1 MTRAARSNGRLP
13 ATYSL
18 AVKTAAV
25 LLLTVTAFFTAV
37 SGVGIGLSAVYGIYD
52 GVSQEQLLA
61 DLTESYLDRAMH
73 DGTNHYLSD
82 PDGMD
87 SWIRAWSG
95 LYYQVKDGD
104 GNVLSGNYQGET
116 GLSHLE
122 WRLTVPDSDNPAVT
136 KDVTLHLWADSGAM
150 HTWYRGMYRSLLFL
164 SRYRVT
170 NVAVC
175 LAGLAAS
182 ICLLV
187 FLLSAAGRHPGEDG
201 VREGA
206 IDRVPLDLFTF
217 FVGLLEAVMLL
228 LLLTAL
234 PTVGGSMFSASAVL
248 IIAVYIP
255 AMLLLIG
262 YAMSLAVRI
271 KAGTVFR
278 HTLVWIC
285 LRAVGQ
291 SLRWLFRRTR
301 AALQAIP
308 PVRRAFVLLLV
319 LLALNLSVGYAL
331 MVGGYAG
338 IFLLLVLLELV
349 VLGACALRYALG
361 LRRLQDGAAH
371 LAKGE
376 FEYRVSTA
384 GLPDDC
390 RVSAENLNRI
400 GQGLAD
406 AVEQRMKSEHF
417 RTELITNVSHDIKT
431 PLTSIVNYV
440 ELIRQLSP
448 TDETLCTYIDVLD
461 RQSTRLKKLIDD
473 LLEASKASS
482 GVLNVIPAPCE
493 VGVLLEQ
500 VQGEYAERLHA
511 HDLNLIV
518 QTPDKT
524 LTVLADGRHLGRI
537 FDNLMNNI
545 IKYAQPGTRVYLDAR
560 AGLDPAAPGGSR
572 PVAVITFRNVSA
584 EPLNIPAEELLER
597 FVRGDASRH
606 TEGSGLGLA
615 IVQSL
620 TELQGGSLQLAIDG
634 DLFKVRLTFPLYTP
648 ADAAQAA
655 SSGKATP

>member
-1 MTRAARSNGRLP
+1 MTRAARSNGRSP

-18 AVKTAAV
+18 AAKTAAV
-25 LLLTVTAFFTAV
+25 LLLTVTAFLTAV

-228 LLLTAL
+228 LLTAL
-234 PTVGGSMFSASAVL
+234 PTVGGSMFAASAVL

-285 LRAVGQ
+285 LRAVVT
-291 SLRWLFRRTR
+291 SL
-301 AALQAIP
+301 I
-308 PVRRAFVLLLV
+308 
-319 LLALNLSVGYAL
+319 
-331 MVGGYAG
+331 
-338 IFLLLVLLELV
+338 
-349 VLGACALRYALG
+349 
-361 LRRLQDGAAH
+361 
-371 LAKGE
+371 
-376 FEYRVSTA
+376 
-384 GLPDDC
+384 
-390 RVSAENLNRI
+390 
-400 GQGLAD
+400 
-406 AVEQRMKSEHF
+406 
-417 RTELITNVSHDIKT
+417 
-431 PLTSIVNYV
+431 
-440 ELIRQLSP
+440 
-448 TDETLCTYIDVLD
+448 
-461 RQSTRLKKLIDD
+461 
-473 LLEASKASS
+473 SK
-482 GVLNVIPAPCE
+482 
-493 VGVLLEQ
+493 
-500 VQGEYAERLHA
+500 
-511 HDLNLIV
+511 
-518 QTPDKT
+518 
-524 LTVLADGRHLGRI
+524 
-537 FDNLMNNI
+537 
-545 IKYAQPGTRVYLDAR
+545 
-560 AGLDPAAPGGSR
+560 
-572 PVAVITFRNVSA
+572 
-584 EPLNIPAEELLER
+584 
-597 FVRGDASRH
+597 
-606 TEGSGLGLA
+606 
-615 IVQSL
+615 
-620 TELQGGSLQLAIDG
+620 
-634 DLFKVRLTFPLYTP
+634 
-648 ADAAQAA
+648 
-655 SSGKATP
+655 

>member
-1 MTRAARSNGRLP
+1 MTRAARSNGRSP

-206 IDRVPLDLFTF
+206 IDRVPFDLFTF

-291 SLRWLFRRTR
+291 SLRWLSRRTR

-361 LRRLQDGAAH
+361 LHRP
-371 LAKGE
+371 
-376 FEYRVSTA
+376 A
-384 GLPDDC
+384 GRC
-390 RVSAENLNRI
+390 R
-400 GQGLAD
+400 
-406 AVEQRMKSEHF
+406 
-417 RTELITNVSHDIKT
+417 
-431 PLTSIVNYV
+431 P
-440 ELIRQLSP
+440 
-448 TDETLCTYIDVLD
+448 
-461 RQSTRLKKLIDD
+461 
-473 LLEASKASS
+473 
-482 GVLNVIPAPCE
+482 
-493 VGVLLEQ
+493 
-500 VQGEYAERLHA
+500 
-511 HDLNLIV
+511 
-518 QTPDKT
+518 
-524 LTVLADGRHLGRI
+524 
-537 FDNLMNNI
+537 
-545 IKYAQPGTRVYLDAR
+545 
-560 AGLDPAAPGGSR
+560 
-572 PVAVITFRNVSA
+572 
-584 EPLNIPAEELLER
+584 
-597 FVRGDASRH
+597 
-606 TEGSGLGLA
+606 
-615 IVQSL
+615 
-620 TELQGGSLQLAIDG
+620 
-634 DLFKVRLTFPLYTP
+634 
-648 ADAAQAA
+648 
-655 SSGKATP
+655 SGKGRV

>member
-1 MTRAARSNGRLP
+1 MTRAARSNGRSP

-25 LLLTVTAFFTAV
+25 LLLTVTAFLTAV

-73 DGTNHYLSD
+73 DGTNYYLSD

-95 LYYQVKDGD
+95 LYYQVKDGN

-206 IDRVPLDLFTF
+206 IDRVPFDLFTF

-291 SLRWLFRRTR
+291 SLRWLFRRMPPATQR
-301 AALQAIP
+301 LNMLFSATLSYRVRELAFEQMNNAEYVEVEPEQKTGHRIKEELFYPSNEEKMRLLQT
-308 PVRRAFVLLLV
+308 
-319 LLALNLSVGYAL
+319 
-331 MVGGYAG
+331 
-338 IFLLLVLLELV
+338 LLEEEWPDRAIV
-349 VLGACALRYALG
+349 FANTKHRCEDIWG
-361 LRRLQDGAAH
+361 H
-371 LAKGE
+371 LAADGHRVGLLTGDVAQKKRLRILEE
-376 FEYRVSTA
+376 FTRGDLDILVATDVAARGLHIPAVTHVFNYD
-384 GLPDDC
+384 LPDDC
-390 RVSAENLNRI
+390 EDYVHRI
-400 GQGLAD
+400 GRTGRAGASGHSISLACEEY
-406 AVEQRMKSEHF
+406 ALNLPAIE
-417 RTELITNVSHDIKT
+417 
-431 PLTSIVNYV
+431 
-440 ELIRQLSP
+440 
-448 TDETLCTYIDVLD
+448 TYIGHSIPVSKYNPDALM
-461 RQSTRLKKLIDD
+461 TD
-473 LLEASKASS
+473 LPK
-482 GVLNVIPAPCE
+482 
-493 VGVLLEQ
+493 
-500 VQGEYAERLHA
+500 
-511 HDLNLIV
+511 
-518 QTPDKT
+518 
-524 LTVLADGRHLGRI
+524 
-537 FDNLMNNI
+537 
-545 IKYAQPGTRVYLDAR
+545 
-560 AGLDPAAPGGSR
+560 
-572 PVAVITFRNVSA
+572 
-584 EPLNIPAEELLER
+584 PL
-597 FVRGDASRH
+597 
-606 TEGSGLGLA
+606 
-615 IVQSL
+615 
-620 TELQGGSLQLAIDG
+620 
-634 DLFKVRLTFPLYTP
+634 RLTRARPGNGP
-648 ADAAQAA
+648 RRNGPPRNRRR
-655 SSGKATP
+655 SG